1 MSRIGRLPIPVPA
14 GVKVDIKESDVVVT
28 GPKGQMM
35 RSFHPHMAIKL
46 EDGAVVVER
55 PSNHRYHR
63 SLHGLT
69 RALLANMV
77 TGVTEGFKREL
88 VIEGT
93 GFRAALEGGG
103 LVLRVG
109 YSHPIK
115 VVAPEGVN
123 IEVDRSA
130 VNITVSGM
138 DKELVGEV
146 AAKIREVK
154 VPDAYKGRGIRYADE
169 KVRIKPGKSGK
180 AAG

>member
-1 MSRIGRLPIPVPA
+1 VPA

>member
-1 MSRIGRLPIPVPA
+1 VSRIGRLPIPVPA

>member
-1 MSRIGRLPIPVPA
+1 MPIPVPA
-14 GVKVDIKESDVVVT
+14 GVKVDIRESEVVVT
-28 GPKGQMM
+28 GPKGQLT
-35 RSFHPHMAIKL
+35 RSFHPHMGIKL
-46 EDGAVVVER
+46 EDGTIVVER

-77 TGVTEGFKREL
+77 QGVSEGFKKEL

-93 GFRAALEGGG
+93 GFRAALEGDG

-109 YSHPIK
+109 YSHPVKLI
-115 VVAPEGVN
+115 APEGVS

-130 VNITVSGM
+130 VNITVAGV

-146 AAKIREVK
+146 AAKIREVR
-154 VPDAYKGRGIRYADE
+154 VPDAYKGRGIRYAGE

-180 AAG
+180 AA